1 MEKSDDLIN
10 VFVPEICN
18 KVKVSSVLNNLSSEN
33 GKQFLNDGS
42 DETCWT
48 SNQGKFQYIFACF
61 DTKTTIKRI
70 EITCSGGFCP
80 KVFYFNNLMKLKFIT
95 VI

>member
-1 MEKSDDLIN
+1 MEKSENLENLFI
-10 VFVPEICN
+10 PEIC

-33 GKQFLNDGS
+33 GKQFLNDGN

-48 SNQGKFQYIFACF
+48 SNQGKFQYIFACY
-61 DTKTTIKRI
+61 DSDVTIKKI

-80 KVFYFNNLMKLKFIT
+80 KVLNFIYFMKLKFIT